1 MNRHLLDRITPD
13 KKDYFLVAAS
23 DLYGW
28 NKTVDNGMSF
38 VFEAL
43 KLDTLQQELI
53 KSLVIHAIFLG
64 QEKEDLLHAFKL
76 DNDDVKYVQEG
87 WFDLYELKG
96 GKFNA

>member
-13 KKDYFLVAAS
+13 KKDYFLAAAA
-23 DLYGW
+23 DLRGW
-28 NKTVDNGMSF
+28 DKTVDSGMSF

-53 KSLVIHAIFLG
+53 RSLVTHAIFLG
-64 QEKEDLLHAFKL
+64 QEKEDVHRTFDL
-76 DNDDVKYVQEG
+76 DNDDVKYVQDG

-96 GKFNA
+96 GDFNA

>member
-13 KKDYFLVAAS
+13 KKDYFLAAAA
-23 DLYGW
+23 DLRGW
-28 NKTVDNGMSF
+28 DKTVDSGMSF

-53 KSLVIHAIFLG
+53 RSLVTHAIFLG
-64 QEKEDLLHAFKL
+64 QEKEDMHHSFNL
-76 DNDDVKYVQEG
+76 DNRDVKYVQDG

-96 GKFNA
+96 GDFNA